1 MTSWL
6 DLLKTVPP
14 VPSGLVTAYVG
25 LGSNLGDRSRNLQGA
40 IDRLG
45 KVGII
50 TAVSS
55 IYQTKP
61 WMVDG
66 YQPRYLNQVVA
77 VNTILDALQVVIELL
92 AIESSLGRVREEKN
106 ASRTLDL
113 DLLLHGDIVLEAS
126 GVTVPHPRLHERA
139 FVLVPLAEIAADV
152 VHPILDRTISDLADE
167 SDRSGISGI
176 A

>member
-6 DLLKTVPP
+6 DILKMVPP

-77 VNTILDALQVVIELL
+77 VNTILDPLQVVIELL

-152 VHPILDRTISDLADE
+152 VHPILDRTISDLADQ

>member
-1 MTSWL
+1 M
-6 DLLKTVPP
+6 VPP

-77 VNTILDALQVVIELL
+77 VNTILDALQVVTELL
-92 AIESSLGRVREEKN
+92 AIESSLGRVREEEN

>member
-1 MTSWL
+1 M
-6 DLLKTVPP
+6 VPP

-25 LGSNLGDRSRNLQGA
+25 LGSNLGDRYRNLQGA

-77 VNTILDALQVVIELL
+77 VNTILDPLQVVTELL

>member
-1 MTSWL
+1 M
-6 DLLKTVPP
+6 VPP
-14 VPSGLVTAYVG
+14 VPSGLVTAYIG

-45 KVGII
+45 KIGII

-61 WMVDG
+61 WMVES
-66 YQPRYLNQVVA
+66 YQPRYLNQVIA
-77 VNTILDALQVVIELL
+77 VNTILDALQVVTELL

-152 VHPILDRTISDLADE
+152 VHPILDRTISDLADK

>member
-1 MTSWL
+1 M
-6 DLLKTVPP
+6 VPP

-25 LGSNLGDRSRNLQGA
+25 LGSNLGDRYRNLQGA

-66 YQPRYLNQVVA
+66 YQPRYLNQVVG
-77 VNTILDALQVVIELL
+77 VNTILDALQVVTELL

>member
-1 MTSWL
+1 M
-6 DLLKTVPP
+6 VPP

-77 VNTILDALQVVIELL
+77 VNTILDALQVVTELL

-139 FVLVPLAEIAADV
+139 FVLVPLAEIAADM